1 MRILV
6 VTHYYASHLSGIEII
21 AESLNRSFAEAGHD
35 VVWIASKPP
44 PTEHS
49 GSAAGRVVPMAAW
62 NVTEDVL
69 GFPYPLWGPVS
80 LLRLKREIADADII
94 HVHDSLYMGNVYAS
108 LVASFR
114 RKPLVVTQHIGLVPY
129 SKQILR
135 TTMAIANR
143 TIGRFT
149 LSTACQVVF
158 YSLAVQEYF
167 STFVSFRQPP
177 MFISNGVDNEIFYP
191 ASSDAEREV
200 MRRDL
205 GLPLDR
211 PVVIF
216 VGRFVE
222 KKGIYR
228 MADVCQA
235 LPEIHFVFVGW
246 GPLNPASW
254 GFDNVSV
261 FHSQPHNSLRG
272 FYCAADLLLLPSA
285 GEGFP
290 LVVQEAMACG
300 LPCMFSRET
309 ANAIDRGHELFLL
322 TDLEQPALISSLR
335 RSLQALKQLAQLRP
349 NIIRFVHEEWSWRRC
364 AETYLSIFEDLLS
377 KGAYSGVFTS
387 PFVKGDSHTIQTHR
401 W

>member
-21 AESLNRSFAEAGHD
+21 AESLNRHFAQAGHE
-35 VVWIASKPP
+35 VVWAASGLTT
-44 PTEHS
+44 TEHS
-49 GSAAGRVVPMAAW
+49 DNAAGRLVPMQAW

-69 GFPYPLWGPVS
+69 GFPYPLWGPLS
-80 LLRLKREIADADII
+80 LLRLKREIAKADIVHI
-94 HVHDSLYMGNVYAS
+94 HDSLYLGNVCAS
-108 LVASFR
+108 LLASFR
-114 RKPLVVTQHIGLVPY
+114 HKPVVVTQHVGLVPY
-129 SKQILR
+129 SRQILR
-135 TTMAIANR
+135 ATMAIANR
-143 TIGRFT
+143 SIGRFT

-167 STFVSFRQPP
+167 SRFVSFRRPP
-177 MFISNGVDNEIFYP
+177 MLISNGVDKEVFYP
-191 ASSDAEREV
+191 ASSDFEREV
-200 MRRDL
+200 IRRELD
-205 GLPLDR
+205 LPLDK
-211 PVVIF
+211 PVVLF

-228 MADVCQA
+228 MADVCRA
-235 LPEIHFVFVGW
+235 LPEVHFVFVGW

-261 FHSQPHNSLRG
+261 FYSQPHNTLQG
-272 FYCAADLLLLPSA
+272 FYCAADLLLLPST

-290 LVVQEAMACG
+290 LVVQEAMTCG

-335 RSLQALKQLAQLRP
+335 RSLQDLKQLAQLRP
-349 NIIRFVHEEWSWRRC
+349 NIIRFVHEEWNWRRC

-387 PFVKGDSHTIQTHR
+387 PFVKADSHTLQTHR
-401 W
+401 